1 MIIPSLLEPGDCIAI
16 VSPSYHLDDEQFD
29 AAITAVERMGFRAI
43 PSPHSRDRFLDRYSA
58 APELRA
64 DDLKWAFNDPGIKG
78 VLASRGGYGTIQ
90 ILDLLGPELLSSH
103 PKWMIGYSD
112 ITSLHALSLCA
123 GVQSLHAA
131 MGSFIAKDGA
141 DSESI
146 DLLRSFLCGGPQKYS
161 WTQAI
166 PGIDGRAEGVLVG
179 GNLATLAPLAG
190 SAYDPFRFRDIILF
204 IEEVEESAHN
214 IDRML
219 RALALHGA
227 LDRVRGVVCGAFTDC
242 GDEFSCGSV
251 EALLS
256 RTCFCPGNA
265 LSVLPKAIP
274 VAYSFPAGHGGRN
287 VPLVEGCSYVLE
299 TRGLDC
305 SLIPAGK

>member
-43 PSPHSRDRFLDRYSA
+43 PAPLSRGRYLNCYSGT
-58 APELRA
+58 PEQRREDLR
-64 DDLKWAFNDPGIKG
+64 WAWNDPRIKA
-78 VLASRGGYGTIQ
+78 VLASRGGYGTLQ
-90 ILDLLGPELLSSH
+90 ILDFLGQELLSSH

-146 DLLRSFLCGGPQKYS
+146 DLLRSFLCGGPQTYS
-161 WTQAI
+161 WTQEI

-190 SAYDPFRFRDIILF
+190 STYDPFRFRDIILF

-219 RALALHGA
+219 RTLALHGA
-227 LDRVRGVVCGAFTDC
+227 LDRVRGVLCGAFTDC

-287 VPLVEGCSYVLE
+287 VPLVEGRSYVLE
-299 TRGLDC
+299 TSGLDC